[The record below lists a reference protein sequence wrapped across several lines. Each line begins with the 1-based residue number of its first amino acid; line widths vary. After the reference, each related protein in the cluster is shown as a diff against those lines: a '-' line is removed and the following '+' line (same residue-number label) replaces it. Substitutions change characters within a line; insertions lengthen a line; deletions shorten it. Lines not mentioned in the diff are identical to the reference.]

1 LRHIANCMGG
11 EFSGLHVAV
20 YPKVKHGNPALIAM
34 ARCSLKEEAL
44 ENNYQINRMKTKILL
59 LPIMMAVGVA
69 ALAGCGHNSTDENP
83 PASTN
88 SAGGQPM
95 PGATVSNN
103 VVTPPA
109 VPNPG
114 NPNNPSATNQ

>member
-1 LRHIANCMGG
+1 
-11 EFSGLHVAV
+11 
-20 YPKVKHGNPALIAM
+20 
-34 ARCSLKEEAL
+34 
-44 ENNYQINRMKTKILL
+44 MKTKILRSATL
-59 LPIMMAVGVA
+59 TLAVA
-69 ALAGCGHNSTDENP
+69 ILAGCGRNSTEENL

-88 SAGGQPM
+88 SAGGQPL

-114 NPNNPSATNQ
+114 NTNNPSATNQ

>member
-1 LRHIANCMGG
+1 
-11 EFSGLHVAV
+11 
-20 YPKVKHGNPALIAM
+20 
-34 ARCSLKEEAL
+34 
-44 ENNYQINRMKTKILL
+44 MKTKILCSAIL
-59 LPIMMAVGVA
+59 TLAVA
-69 ALAGCGHNSTDENP
+69 ILAGCDRNTTEENP
-83 PASTN
+83 PAATN

-114 NPNNPSATNQ
+114 TTNNPSATNQ